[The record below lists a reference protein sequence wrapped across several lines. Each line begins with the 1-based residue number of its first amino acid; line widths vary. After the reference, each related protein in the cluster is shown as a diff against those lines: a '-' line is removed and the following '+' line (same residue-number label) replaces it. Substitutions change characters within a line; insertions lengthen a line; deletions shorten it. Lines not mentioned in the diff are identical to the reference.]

1 LGATQKSNSRARL
14 SKANKKTMIKYILS
28 SKIFK
33 VVDPS
38 LILFVGGYFYFFIK
52 QLIIFLKKKFL
63 LIINEVKQ

>member
-1 LGATQKSNSRARL
+1 MRR
-14 SKANKKTMIKYILS
+14 KKTMIKYILS

-38 LILFVGGYFYFFIK
+38 LILFIGGYFYFFIK